1 MRGIC
6 FMMMGMMASQLR
18 RVMIGPVHRTT
29 VHDPEMDWT
38 RSWEYLPR
46 IDPVVFA
53 RTQAIHPGRIA
64 AVWTT
69 KKGRIG
75 FLQKLIAPE
84 KHIQQ
89 NPVAHE
95 IVKNM
100 TDKNMYDRLPEG
112 YEIEEARIASTSV
125 YSTPRI
131 FVSLLLRST
140 FTRSMWEVIPKM
152 EETWQ
157 WRRITEIR
165 DDDVPLLPRALSLH
179 SDNRTLQIMDLGTNL
194 IHVDVHTGHILFK
207 KRLLPNGGVMAIE
220 NYDNLFVFTGG
231 GSSVYVVID
240 KETVIEA
247 TTSSALVTTPEWSSV
262 SIERITIE
270 MVEMRPM
277 EVVQFHALS
286 RCGCMASWRAVLN
299 TTFEGESVRCTSV
312 VRLPTGWTTPQSK
325 AFLGRNGKTWVI
337 DSPLRVFPREFKN
350 SSVVGV
356 VMEDRDN
363 LLSFPS
369 SRSAMVHWT
378 GNDVW
383 IWDLEDRLVEAFKG
397 TKKPTPLTTFPVQW
411 FLEKMT

>member
-1 MRGIC
+1 
-6 FMMMGMMASQLR
+6 
-18 RVMIGPVHRTT
+18 
-29 VHDPEMDWT
+29 
-38 RSWEYLPR
+38 
-46 IDPVVFA
+46 
-53 RTQAIHPGRIA
+53 
-64 AVWTT
+64 
-69 KKGRIG
+69 
-75 FLQKLIAPE
+75 
-84 KHIQQ
+84 
-89 NPVAHE
+89 
-95 IVKNM
+95 
-100 TDKNMYDRLPEG
+100 
-112 YEIEEARIASTSV
+112 
-125 YSTPRI
+125 
-131 FVSLLLRST
+131 
-140 FTRSMWEVIPKM
+140 M